1 MSVLKAMMV
10 ALALLLAS
18 LLGGCAASYVEY
30 QVSGSDRSCPPV
42 VVAETAFGVKVQ
54 INEGK
59 QCKKEREDE

>member
-1 MSVLKAMMV
+1 MSALKAMMV
-10 ALALLLAS
+10 AMVLFLTS

-30 QVSGSDRSCPPV
+30 QVSGSDGSCPPV

-59 QCKKEREDE
+59 QCKQEREDE